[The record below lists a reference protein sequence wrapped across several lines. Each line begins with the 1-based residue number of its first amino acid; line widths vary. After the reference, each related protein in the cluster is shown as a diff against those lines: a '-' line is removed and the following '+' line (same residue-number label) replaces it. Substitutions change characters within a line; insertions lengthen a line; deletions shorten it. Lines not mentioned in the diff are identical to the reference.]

1 MTKNNII
8 SIGLDLSL
16 TGTGVVVLK
25 NGKIIKQKLI
35 KSKPAGDNP
44 VDELK
49 RILKIINEIELVLSE
64 ELYGIAVI
72 EGLAFMVRNA
82 TALVQLSA
90 LNYMIRAVLLK
101 KNIPFIIVAPTS
113 LKKFITG
120 DGKSKKDVI
129 LMEVYKRYGVT
140 IFDDN
145 EADAYGLAQIGLA
158 LLGGNTKKTTAKQN
172 EVIKLL
178 SKQL

>member
-35 KSKPAGDNP
+35 KSKPAGDKP